1 MKKIILFFFVAGIVF
16 ATSCKKEL
24 TKPNDDPANQ
34 DLTKIEVPATFDWKT
49 TGDFQISLT
58 GNTDGIVT
66 ISSAS
71 GIVYLKAFLKQDQ
84 PYTTKLTV
92 PAYETSVELRFNG
105 KVVAIALT
113 SETISYQFN

>member
-1 MKKIILFFFVAGIVF
+1 MKKLILFFFAVGIIF
-16 ATSCKKEL
+16 TTSCKKEL
-24 TKPNDDPANQ
+24 TQPDVDPANQ

-49 TGDFQISLT
+49 TGDFQVSLT
-58 GNTDGIVT
+58 GNADGIVT

-71 GIVYLKAFLKQDQ
+71 GIVYLKAFLKQGQ
-84 PYTTKLTV
+84 PYSTKLTV

-105 KVVAIALT
+105 KVVTIALT